1 MLVLTDNNSWCST
14 TTPPPQLATVR
25 LHLVTHTKKFFGY
38 RRMDSM
44 TDILL
49 DLSLPT
55 VNTILHNS
63 RVLFAVHCINSN
75 NDIVTL
81 LNSAGV

>member
-1 MLVLTDNNSWCST
+1 MQLLWNCGYAGNERFYNVLRS
-14 TTPPPQLATVR
+14 
-25 LHLVTHTKKFFGY
+25 FFGGY

-75 NDIVTL
+75 NDTVTL